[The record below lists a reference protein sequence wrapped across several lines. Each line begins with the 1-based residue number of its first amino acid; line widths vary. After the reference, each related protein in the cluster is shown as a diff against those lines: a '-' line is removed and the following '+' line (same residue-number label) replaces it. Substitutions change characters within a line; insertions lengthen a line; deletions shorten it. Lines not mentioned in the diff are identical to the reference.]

1 MTAVELTL
9 LAGSSSGALVEAVAR
24 GLGVEVG
31 RRTLHRFPDGE
42 LHVALDESVRGHDV
56 YVLQSTA
63 RAVDAHVMELVL
75 LADACRRAGAARLTA
90 VVPYFGYAR
99 QDRRRQGR
107 EAVGAAAVARL
118 IESAGFSRV
127 VALDVH
133 APQVEGYF
141 RIPLE
146 HLSATSLLA
155 AAVRPV
161 AGSVLVAPDLGAV
174 KLAGRYQVRLGLPVA
189 VLHKTRTSGSE
200 VELRGVIGEVRDLAP
215 IIVDDMI
222 TTGGT
227 VAAAVTGLLD
237 AGCRPEVTVV
247 ATHALLVGPA
257 LARLAPLPIGR
268 VVVSDTVDL
277 PAGLPAVFEAVSVAP
292 LLADAIGRL
301 HTDRSLESLAVRF

>member
-1 MTAVELTL
+1 
-9 LAGSSSGALVEAVAR
+9 
-24 GLGVEVG
+24 
-31 RRTLHRFPDGE
+31 
-42 LHVALDESVRGHDV
+42 
-56 YVLQSTA
+56 
-63 RAVDAHVMELVL
+63 
-75 LADACRRAGAARLTA
+75 
-90 VVPYFGYAR
+90 
-99 QDRRRQGR
+99 
-107 EAVGAAAVARL
+107 
-118 IESAGFSRV
+118 
-127 VALDVH
+127 
-133 APQVEGYF
+133 
-141 RIPLE
+141 
-146 HLSATSLLA
+146 
-155 AAVRPV
+155 V